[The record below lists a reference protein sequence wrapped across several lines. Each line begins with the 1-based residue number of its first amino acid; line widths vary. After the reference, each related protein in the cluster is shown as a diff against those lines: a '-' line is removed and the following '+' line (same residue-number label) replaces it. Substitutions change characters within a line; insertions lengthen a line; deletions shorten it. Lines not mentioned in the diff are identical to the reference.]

1 MAVSVKG
8 LNSAWQILTATFY
21 EHDRKTNLPT
31 TKIKSALQTLQQHDL
46 GYVIEDWFTETLQQD
61 LQRRIAIEFW
71 KNFDESSHDVAASQ
85 GSFATATN
93 ELHRNLA
100 PYILYV
106 TELEALKEFTES
118 KARPRLYTLTERV
131 QTLYKAVLF
140 STVPLH
146 FFDVVS
152 EFYSKAFRAF
162 HQIHKDV
169 EKKGGDNDDGDGDD
183 GESNDEEMT
192 GPRCPGCSRDSEQ
205 CECAK
210 ILANFHQ
217 VNQEL
222 YELGLLERVSAQA
235 VTSIIHSKTEHH
247 IQHTCKG
254 EFESSFIHTLEK
266 WLQGKVVGWLN
277 LVFRGDTSHRI
288 LSASTE
294 ASLIQWKDRLQY
306 FLYQTYANLRIEEL
320 FNIIVEYPESL
331 PALED
336 LKCCLE
342 KTDQRQQLVTS
353 LKSALE
359 TRLLHPG
366 ANTADILTQYIS
378 SIRALRVLD
387 PAGVILEL
395 VCEPVRKYL
404 RTREDTVRCI
414 VSSLT
419 DESSSELA
427 DELIKGEPL
436 LMDENYYSDEE
447 NGDPETW
454 QPDPIDADPAKTSK
468 SRRSSDI
475 ISMLVNIYGS
485 RELFVNEYR
494 TLLADRILSS
504 FNYDTAREIRY
515 LELLKLRFGESQL
528 HYCEVMLKDVADSKR
543 INTHIREQ
551 EDKKE
556 KDEKADDVNLNTMIL
571 SAQFWPSFREEK
583 LELPQ
588 SIKDGMEN
596 YTKEYETLKGM
607 RTLNWKPHLGL
618 VNLDV
623 ELKDRKLTLSVSP
636 IHATIIMHFQEK
648 DTWTVDELSSVMQ
661 VPSAAL
667 RRKIAF
673 WQSQGVVKEQ
683 TTDTF
688 VLIEERPGGRGNHE
702 VMMIDSDEET
712 ESAMASAQDQRE
724 EELQVFWSYIVGM
737 LTNLESLPLER
748 IYSMLKM
755 FAMQGPSAVEC
766 SEEELRHFLDSKVK
780 EQKLIFSGGVYR
792 LPKGS
797 N

>member
-1 MAVSVKG
+1 MAVSVERD
-8 LNSAWQILTATFY
+8 LDSAWQVLTSTF
-21 EHDRKTNLPT
+21 
-31 TKIKSALQTLQQHDL
+31 SAQSEKRGSSPPECKPALKTLQRHGM
-46 GYVIEDWFTETLQQD
+46 GYIIEDWFTETLQQD
-61 LQRRIAIEFW
+61 LQRRIAANFW
-71 KNFDESSHDVAASQ
+71 KNFPEDPLPDGEPHAN
-85 GSFATATN
+85 SFVSAIN
-93 ELHRNLA
+93 ELHRNSS
-100 PYILYV
+100 PYMKCVEWLE
-106 TELEALKEFTES
+106 ELKDLTQSE
-118 KARPRLYTLTERV
+118 ARPRLYSLTERV
-131 QTLYKAVLF
+131 QTLFKAVLF
-140 STVPLH
+140 SIIPTN
-146 FFDVVS
+146 FYEKVS
-152 EFYSKAFRAF
+152 DFYSKAFRAF
-162 HQIHKDV
+162 HQLHKD
-169 EKKGGDNDDGDGDD
+169 EESEDEDDNDD
-183 GESNDEEMT
+183 DE
-192 GPRCPGCSRDSEQ
+192 GPRCPGCSKDSEQ
-205 CECAK
+205 CDCAK
-210 ILANFHQ
+210 VLSDFHQ

-222 YELGLLERVSAQA
+222 YELGLLERVSAVA
-235 VTSIIHSKTEHH
+235 VTSIIHSKIEHH

-254 EFESSFIHTLEK
+254 EFESSCLQSLEK
-266 WLQGKVVGWLN
+266 WLHSKVVGWLN
-277 LVFRGDTSHRI
+277 LVFRGESNDRT
-288 LSASTE
+288 LSAGTE
-294 ASLIQWKDRLQY
+294 ASLVQWKDRLQY

-320 FNIIVEYPESL
+320 FNVIVEYPDSM

-342 KTDQRQQLVTS
+342 KTDQRQQLVMS
-353 LKSALE
+353 LKTALE

-404 RTREDTVRCI
+404 RTRDDTVRCI

-419 DESSSELA
+419 DDSSSDLA
-427 DELIKGEPL
+427 DELSKGEPL

-447 NGDPETW
+447 SGDPETW

-543 INTHIREQ
+543 INTHIRELD
-551 EDKKE
+551 DKKQ
-556 KDEKADDVNLNTMIL
+556 KDEKTDCLDLNSMIL

-588 SIKDGMEN
+588 SIKDAMEK

-618 VNLDV
+618 VSLEV
-623 ELKDRKLTLSVSP
+623 ELKDRKLSLSVSP

-648 DTWTVDELSSVMQ
+648 DTWTIEELSNVMQ
-661 VPSAAL
+661 VPSTAL
-667 RRKIAF
+667 RRKIAY

-683 TTDTF
+683 APDTF

-766 SEEELRHFLDSKVK
+766 SEEELRHFLDCKVK

-792 LPKGS
+792 LPKGTS
-797 N
+797 